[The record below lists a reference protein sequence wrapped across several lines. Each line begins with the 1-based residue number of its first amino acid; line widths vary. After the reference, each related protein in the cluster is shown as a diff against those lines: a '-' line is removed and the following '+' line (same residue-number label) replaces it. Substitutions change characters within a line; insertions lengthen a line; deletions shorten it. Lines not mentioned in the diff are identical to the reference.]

1 MVKKGSI
8 KDIITK
14 LFDEYPKLASDDYQ
28 NNLLWSVW
36 TQLGYTDG
44 YSISYKNF
52 MNAPFSE
59 TVGRIRREVIEEH
72 PLYKLNALKYDRPKH
87 RRSSN

>member
-8 KDIITK
+8 KDIITR
-14 LFDEYPKLASDDYQ
+14 LFDEYPKLALDDYQ

-44 YSISYKNF
+44 YTINYRNF
-52 MNAPFSE
+52 ITAPFSE

-72 PLYKLNALKYDRPKH
+72 PLYKLNALKYAQSK